1 VSEWSDNLVGPV
13 LANLIEGLSIGLVLE
28 VSTCQKQ
35 MIEVPQAGYCGIP
48 NGYGGTPTSDSGY
61 MVVVVCMYNDMTW
74 VYVEV
79 EVSTQER

>member
-1 VSEWSDNLVGPV
+1 V
-13 LANLIEGLSIGLVLE
+13 LANQIEGLSIGLVLE

-35 MIEVPQAGYCGIP
+35 MIEVPPRRGIVVSRMDMVAR
-48 NGYGGTPTSDSGY
+48 PTSDSGY

-79 EVSTQER
+79 EVSTQVH